1 MGATTISAASSMSFD
16 EQQIIIRL
24 PRKLFTPWR
33 WKVVTGLIQRLQQ
46 FMAGVKAEDNDLE
59 GTDLTMRQIMR
70 RPWRHSALDVLSLVL
85 YLLLIPTNHFLVR
98 LDREVDLSFV
108 DEECADCY
116 EWKPGKP
123 GRPPWPAQLMFRLL
137 LLMFLFAVPYETQ
150 LVMELQANLLWRWF
164 IGLGVLEKAPDHS
177 TLHTF
182 RKRLG
187 PERFVRILAR
197 ILFLC
202 QERGLIG
209 NEDLYFDFTAVY
221 ASAVAFTPYQRALLL
236 ALALNRYLDLL
247 EARQAFDQPLLET
260 LRGLVI
266 EVALEAVGS
275 KSLEKVSP
283 ERLGKSMAR
292 LEEKVAG
299 MPQGPRWQEPME
311 KAVEEAATTEAPPS
325 DRKGLLKLARRLL
338 AVLPQARGDLD
349 ARLGKVSNWEFC
361 FGYLAGYVI
370 DGLFGV
376 ITAVVSATAN
386 AWQAAFLSPALH
398 QHQAHV
404 SGKANSMTID
414 SAFDFS
420 EVHQVLD
427 ESEIKG
433 YIASRDHRGPKGCF
447 GPECFTWKEGLLFC
461 PNEQP
466 MMAVQTHDDDKVT
479 YQGQQCA
486 TCGLREQ
493 CVGQEAQ
500 KPRTITVHPGH
511 HRRWQENRIAN
522 RSEEHKQ
529 AQKRR
534 LAWEN
539 VFGHGN
545 TYHHGD
551 KAPYRSQPMNDIA
564 QVMTV
569 IALNLEKVIRY
580 SRGKRPL
587 QAGISA

>member
-1 MGATTISAASSMSFD
+1 MSFD
-16 EQQIIIRL
+16 EQQIIIHL

-33 WKVVTGLIQRLQQ
+33 WKVVTGLIHRLQQ

-70 RPWRHSALDVLSLVL
+70 RPWRHSALDVLSQVL
-85 YLLLIPTNHFLVR
+85 YLLLIPTAHFLVR
-98 LDREVDLSFV
+98 LDQELDLSFV

-116 EWKPGKP
+116 KWKPGKP

-164 IGLGVLEKAPDHS
+164 IGLGVLEKVPDHS

-197 ILFLC
+197 ILSLC

-209 NEDLYFDFTAVY
+209 NEDLYFDFTAVH

-247 EARQAFDQPLLET
+247 EAGQAFDQPLLET

-283 ERLGKSMAR
+283 ERLEKSLAR
-292 LEEKVAG
+292 LEEKVAS
-299 MPQGPRWQEPME
+299 MPQGPHWQEPVE
-311 KAVEEAATTEAPPS
+311 KAVEEEAATTEAPPT
-325 DRKGLLKLARRLL
+325 DRKGLLKLARRLP
-338 AVLPQARGDLD
+338 AALPQARGDLD

-370 DGLFGV
+370 DGLLGI
-376 ITAVVSATAN
+376 ITAVVPATAN
-386 AWQAAFLSPALH
+386 AWQAAFFASALH

-404 SGKANSMTID
+404 PGKAKSMTID
-414 SAFDFS
+414 SAFDFP
-420 EVHQVLD
+420 EVYRALD
-427 ESEIKG
+427 QAEIKG

-447 GPECFTWKEGLLFC
+447 GPECFTWQEGLLFC

-466 MMAVQTHDDDKVT
+466 MMAVQTHKDDKVT
-479 YQGQQCA
+479 YRGQQCA

-500 KPRTITVHPGH
+500 KPRTITVHPVH
-511 HRRWQENRIAN
+511 HHRWQENRVAN

-551 KAPYRSQPMNDIA
+551 KAPYRSQSMNDIA
-564 QVMTV
+564 QVMTA
-569 IALNLEKVIRY
+569 IALNLEKMVCYGHR
-580 SRGKRPL
+580 KQPL
-587 QAGISA
+587 QVGTST

>member
-1 MGATTISAASSMSFD
+1 
-16 EQQIIIRL
+16 
-24 PRKLFTPWR
+24 
-33 WKVVTGLIQRLQQ
+33 
-46 FMAGVKAEDNDLE
+46 
-59 GTDLTMRQIMR
+59 
-70 RPWRHSALDVLSLVL
+70 
-85 YLLLIPTNHFLVR
+85 
-98 LDREVDLSFV
+98 VDLSFV

-116 EWKPGKP
+116 KWKPGKP

-150 LVMELQANLLWRWF
+150 LVLELQANLLWRWF

-197 ILFLC
+197 ILSLC

-209 NEDLYFDFTAVY
+209 NEDLYFDFTAVH
-221 ASAVAFTPYQRALLL
+221 ASAVAFTPYRRALLL

-247 EARQAFDQPLLET
+247 EAGQAFDQPLLET

-266 EVALEAVGS
+266 EVALEAVDS

-283 ERLGKSMAR
+283 EQLEKSLTR
-292 LEEKVAG
+292 LEEKVAS

-311 KAVEEAATTEAPPS
+311 KAVEEAATTETPPT
-325 DRKGLLKLARRLL
+325 DRKGLLKLAKRLL

-349 ARLGKVSNWEFC
+349 ARLGKVSDWEFC

-370 DGLFGV
+370 DGLLGI
-376 ITAVVSATAN
+376 ITAVLLATAN
-386 AWQAAFLSPALH
+386 AWQAAFLSPALC

-404 SGKANSMTID
+404 PGKPGSMTID
-414 SAFDFS
+414 SAFDFP

-433 YIASRDHRGPKGCF
+433 YVASRDHRGPKGCF
-447 GPECFTWKEGLLFC
+447 GPECFTWKEGRLFC

-466 MMAVQTHDDDKVT
+466 MVAVKTHSDDKAT
-479 YQGQQCA
+479 YQGQECA

-500 KPRTITVHPGH
+500 KPRTITVHPAH
-511 HRRWQENRIAN
+511 HRRWQENRVAN

-580 SRGKRPL
+580 SHRKRPL
-587 QAGISA
+587 QAGTSA